1 MVWWHHITALGGLN
15 VTALV
20 AVAVAL
26 WLGAAR
32 CWRLAVAWC
41 VLFGAALL
49 VTAASQ
55 IAFLGWGIGIERV
68 SFTGFSG
75 HAMRAAAVFPVA
87 AYLLLELQGRVLRR
101 SAVAIGCGLGLLVAV
116 SRVLVGAHSVSEAL
130 AGFLLGSAVA
140 LAFIVRAR
148 RAERF
153 SPSPL
158 LVVLSLIIMALPRAD
173 PAEAHQWLTAAALN
187 LSGHDR
193 PYTRSGWQLARTPYV
208 PACAPEKR
216 RFSYLCT

>member
-15 VTALV
+15 VTALI
-20 AVAVAL
+20 AVAAAL

-41 VLFGAALL
+41 ALFGGALL
-49 VTAASQ
+49 LTAASQ
-55 IAFLGWGIGIERV
+55 IAFLGWGIGIERLG
-68 SFTGFSG
+68 FTGFSG

-87 AYLLLELQGRVLRR
+87 AYLLLEMRGPLLRR
-101 SAVAIGCGLGLLVAV
+101 SFVALGSVLGLLVAL
-116 SRVLVGAHSVSEAL
+116 SRVLVGAHSVSEAV
-130 AGFLLGSAVA
+130 AGYLLGSMVA

-153 SPSPL
+153 SPSPA
-158 LVVLSLIIMALPRAD
+158 LVVLSLAIMLLPKAD
-173 PAEAHQWLTAAALN
+173 PAEPHQWLTAVALN

-193 PYTRSGWQLARTPYV
+193 PYTRAGWQLARTPYV